1 MQHEVIIHE
10 ADAGATET
18 SNTLM
23 DVHDE
28 QADTVEAP
36 VITSNPTGS
45 VAPEPI
51 ITPCS
56 GQVTYEPI

>member
-18 SNTLM
+18 SNTLT

-28 QADTVEAP
+28 QADIIEAP
-36 VITSNPTGS
+36 IVISNPTGS
-45 VAPEPI
+45 AAPEPI
-51 ITPCS
+51 ITS
-56 GQVTYEPI
+56 RLEQVTL